1 MSYDLMHIVGPC
13 LIGYAVGLLCGYL
26 LARSWRTRRRG
37 WALRATLDNGKII
50 SWTQIDD
57 GRHLYD
63 QQAGLVGERIVT
75 VEIRVDDGQPWPPA
89 STPEEWNT

>member
-50 SWTQIDD
+50 FELGGVPADFAKQVL
-57 GRHLYD
+57 R
-63 QQAGLVGERIVT
+63 LVAFKLSLRTKFVT
-75 VEIRVDDGQPWPPA
+75 REGH
-89 STPEEWNT
+89 